1 MLLHDSKDPLVAAS
15 NPVLKSGSW
24 KVKDAVRS
32 AESELA
38 FQTIRGPPQFGRA
51 GLGTTKSEGMPAK
64 RTHQYRK
71 LPLVY
76 KIWRVQNL
84 ANLANFDKIRQI
96 KYSPNL
102 R

>member
-1 MLLHDSKDPLVAAS
+1 MLLRDSKDPLVATS

-24 KVKDAVRS
+24 KVKDTVRS

-38 FQTIRGPPQFGRA
+38 FQTIRGPPQFGRV

-71 LPLVY
+71 LVSVTSKEIDEESNMRKAL
-76 KIWRVQNL
+76 
-84 ANLANFDKIRQI
+84 
-96 KYSPNL
+96 
-102 R
+102 